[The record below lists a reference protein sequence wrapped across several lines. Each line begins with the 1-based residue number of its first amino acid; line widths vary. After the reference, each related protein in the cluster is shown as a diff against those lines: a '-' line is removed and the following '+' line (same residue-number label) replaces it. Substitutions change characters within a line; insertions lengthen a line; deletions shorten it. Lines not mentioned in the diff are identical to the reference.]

1 MCIKSAVLWANSA
14 SPDQTPRSAA
24 SDLGLHCLFRLVCP
38 NSYEKYGRTIT
49 VDRVQKEKLVL
60 GLACFLNC
68 VLYGFRQT
76 RSRGTVFPYKIAYA
90 PSDDSG
96 QTVHLC
102 SLMRVFAGH
111 CAQPRIKASSAGQ

>member
-1 MCIKSAVLWANSA
+1 MCIKTAVLWANSV

-24 SDLGLHCLFRLVCP
+24 SDLGLGLRCLFRLVCP

-49 VDRVQKEKLVL
+49 VDGIQKEKLVL

-76 RSRGTVFPYKIAYA
+76 RTRGTVFP
-90 PSDDSG
+90 
-96 QTVHLC
+96 
-102 SLMRVFAGH
+102 
-111 CAQPRIKASSAGQ
+111 